1 MKLNYVLLISLLV
14 TTLTGFT
21 KDVTTGKTYDGV
33 ATPIISTTIRF
44 GYNDAFR
51 GIITYVARPGSIL
64 HGPEYDATGKVIRSG
79 TLLVKMKTDYRQ
91 SVVDGKLAELESS
104 EANLKNA
111 KDNYDRFSGLIKTD
125 ATSMQIYQQS
135 LADYLSAIGH
145 KKAAEAD
152 VKLAQVMLDA
162 CTFGAPFD
170 AIVDN
175 VYFPSGLCAG
185 ELDIVKI
192 SQLFPMGIK
201 VKMDRESA
209 LKITPAT
216 TVKVYPCGSDQALGI
231 FHGMSYL
238 LPDGIMFRVNNYQL
252 PPSEDAKN
260 LPVCRTSPVFMIPS
274 GGNIHKS
281 VAAVPQESILK
292 DGAGYYL
299 WAAKDQTDSH
309 PDKVQDI
316 VFAVKKVRI
325 VPDDRLL
332 GIEPHSLLRV
342 LKDSG
347 GIKAFS
353 TILTPPFPDS
363 LKDDAKVH
371 IYNPRYLFMPGD
383 PVKVVIGE

>member
-1 MKLNYVLLISLLV
+1 MKWNYVLLISLLINAQ
-14 TTLTGFT
+14 TGFT
-21 KDVTTGKTYDGV
+21 KEVTTEKIYDGV
-33 ATPIISTTIRF
+33 ATPVISTTIRF

-64 HGPEYDATGKVIRSG
+64 RGPEYDATGKVIRPG
-79 TLLVKMKTDYRQ
+79 TLLVKMKTDYRK
-91 SVVDGKLAELESS
+91 SVVDGKLAELESA

-162 CTFGAPFD
+162 CTFEAPFD

-216 TVKVYPCGSDQALGI
+216 MVKVYPCGSDQALGI

-252 PPSEDAKN
+252 PSSEGGKN
-260 LPVCRTSPVFMIPS
+260 LPVCRTSPVFMIPFD
-274 GGNIHKS
+274 GNMHKS

-292 DGAGYYL
+292 DEAGYYL
-299 WAAKDQTDSH
+299 WAAKDQLDAR
-309 PDKVQDI
+309 PDKVQDM

-332 GIEPHSLLRV
+332 GVEPHSLLRV
-342 LKDSG
+342 LRDSG
-347 GIKAFS
+347 GLKAFS
-353 TILTPPFPDS
+353 TILTPPFPEN
-363 LKDDAKVH
+363 LKDDDKVC
-371 IYNPRYLFMPGD
+371 IYNSRYLFMPGD
-383 PVKVVIGE
+383 PVKVVIGQ

>member
-1 MKLNYVLLISLLV
+1 MKCNSVSLISLLIAA
-14 TTLTGFT
+14 LTGFT
-21 KDVTTGKTYDGV
+21 MNLAAGKPYDGV

-51 GIITYVARPGSIL
+51 GIITYVARPGDIL
-64 HGPEYDATGKVIRSG
+64 RGSEYDATGKVIREG

-91 SVVDGKLAELESS
+91 SVVDGKLAELESA

-111 KDNYDRFSGLIKTD
+111 KDNYERFSGLIKTD
-125 ATSMQIYQQS
+125 ATSLQVYQQS

-162 CTFGAPFD
+162 CTLNAPFD
-170 AIVDN
+170 AIVDK
-175 VYFPSGLCAG
+175 VHFPAGLCAG
-185 ELDIVKI
+185 ELDVVKI

-216 TVKVYPCGSDQALGI
+216 TVKVYPCGSDQAQGI

-252 PPSEDAKN
+252 PSSEDGKN

-274 GGNIHKS
+274 SGNIHKS

-292 DGAGYYL
+292 DDTGYYL
-299 WAAKDQTDSH
+299 WAAKDQLDSR
-309 PDKVQDI
+309 PDKAHDM

-332 GIEPHSLLRV
+332 GIEPHSRLRV

-347 GIKAFS
+347 GLKAFS
-353 TILTPPFPDS
+353 TILMAPIPGN
-363 LKDDAKVH
+363 LKDDDKVC

-383 PVKVVIGE
+383 PVKVVIGQ